1 MQQHSEEDA
10 ASGSDSSRVQRMIG
24 VRRTE
29 FVVDLRPFTRVLFD
43 FSDQR
48 VFRMTVLTRQGGR
61 ATEAGTLLRLVVQ
74 SLVENDRE
82 GVAQYVRCSLLCS
95 ACACALLGSDP
106 PPTHQLCQRQRLFAV
121 RELPSDS
128 DGRAQKLGA
137 TLQLLSMQWVRM
149 HEECSRPFDRANV
162 RLLCTVRP
170 DERVVGFM
178 ACPSARE
185 VGLRRFDL
193 FLSHRGPTEK
203 WLMR

>member
-10 ASGSDSSRVQRMIG
+10 ASDSDSSRVQRMID
-24 VRRTE
+24 VRRAE
-29 FVVDLRPFTRVLFD
+29 FVVDVRPFTRVLFD

-48 VFRMTVLTRQGGR
+48 VFRMTVPVRQGGR

-82 GVAQYVRCSLLCS
+82 GVAQYFRCSLLCS

-106 PPTHQLCQRQRLFAV
+106 PQTHQLCQRRRLFAV
-121 RELPSDS
+121 RELPLDS
-128 DGRAQKLGA
+128 DGPAQKLGA
-137 TLQLLSMQWVRM
+137 TLQLLSMQWV

-170 DERVVGFM
+170 DERVAGFM
-178 ACPSARE
+178 ARPSARDI
-185 VGLRRFDL
+185 GLRRFDL

-203 WLMR
+203 WLCGD